1 MKHRNNRS
9 IIYNHS
15 IIYILLIVFLLFC
28 NSEKLLAGNRDSLDI
43 PFFIN
48 DNTNISKY
56 TMLFIIPKTLMDYYW
71 LWMSLCAIL
80 LFIVLTLSTI
90 VYIRHIKSEMK
101 AREYKLLLKYR
112 DLFNNMPIP
121 YVRNRILDDGDS
133 KDLEVLE
140 VNKAFSEK
148 IIPCELVLH
157 KNRRDIEATLIGPL
171 GKYIEISRQV
181 LDAKESYGYEYQI
194 GNYFFS
200 IIIMPSE
207 EPDVTDVFFA
217 DITKI
222 KNYQKDLEVYN
233 HKLSIAVDAANMI
246 YWNYDIKN
254 DVFTAESIVTGK
266 DFSTGKIHQDLS
278 KNKQVSLEQGLLAVH
293 SDFRDQVRCL
303 FSHLIS
309 GKMPKGHLEYQ
320 LSDLRL
326 YGDKKESWEELLAE
340 AEYGPD
346 GNVISLA
353 GAFLPIT
360 ERKLLEKELRD
371 ARDKAEEA
379 NNLKSAFLANMS
391 HEIRTP
397 LNAIVGFSS
406 LLPIAE
412 TKQEMEEFV
421 RIIETNNSLLL
432 QLVNDILD
440 LSKIEA
446 GMLDFTK
453 SNFSVNS
460 MLDEIIYSTSFR
472 TKKEEVQI
480 IVSKGLPECFIKA
493 AKNRLIQVIIN
504 LVNNTIK
511 FTEKGMITV
520 GYNYLEKE
528 SLLKFFVK
536 DTGIGIPQNKLK
548 DIFGRFVK
556 LNSFAQGSGL
566 GLSIC
571 EMIVH
576 TMGGNIWV
584 ESEIEKGTTFW
595 FTISYTQ

>member
-504 LVNNTIK
+504 LVNNAIK

>member
-15 IIYILLIVFLLFC
+15 IIYILLIIFLLFC

-43 PFFIN
+43 PFFVN

-56 TMLFIIPKTLMDYYW
+56 TMLFIIPKTFMDYYW
-71 LWMSLCAIL
+71 FWMSLCAIL
-80 LFIVLTLSTI
+80 LFIVLTLLTI

-217 DITKI
+217 DITKL
-222 KNYQKDLEVYN
+222 KNYQKDLEAYN

-254 DVFTAESIVTGK
+254 NLFTEESIITEK
-266 DFSTGKIHQDLS
+266 DFSTERIHQDQS
-278 KNKQVSLEQGLLAVH
+278 KNKSVSLEQGLLAVH
-293 SDFRDQVRCL
+293 PDFRDQVRNL

-309 GKMPKGHLEYQ
+309 GKIPKGHLEYQ
-320 LSDLRL
+320 LSDLKL
-326 YGDKKESWEELLAE
+326 YGDKVEWWEELLAE

-346 GNVISLA
+346 GNVVSLA

-371 ARDKAEEA
+371 ARNKAEDA
-379 NNLKSAFLANMS
+379 NNLKTAFLANMS

-397 LNAIVGFSS
+397 LNAIVGFSN
-406 LLPIAE
+406 LLSAAD
-412 TKQEMEEFV
+412 TKEEIDEFV
-421 RIIETNNSLLL
+421 GIIETNNSLLL
-432 QLVNDILD
+432 QLINDILD

-446 GMLDFTK
+446 GTLDFNE
-453 SNFSVNS
+453 SDFSVNT
-460 MLDEIIYSTSFR
+460 MLDEIIHMALL
-472 TKKEEVQI
+472 KMENEHVQL
-480 IVSKGLPECFIKA
+480 IVSKGLSECIIKA
-493 AKNRLIQVIIN
+493 AKSRLMQVIIN
-504 LVNNTIK
+504 LVNNAMK
-511 FTEKGMITV
+511 FTKKGTITV
-520 GYNYLEKE
+520 GYDYLKKE
-528 SLLKFFVK
+528 NQLKFFVK
-536 DTGIGIPQNKLK
+536 DTGIGIPKDKLK

-556 LNSFAQGSGL
+556 LNSFVQGSGL

>member
-71 LWMSLCAIL
+71 FWMSLCAIL

-148 IIPCELVLH
+148 NIPCELVLH

-254 DVFTAESIVTGK
+254 DIFTAESIVTGK

-326 YGDKKESWEELLAE
+326 YDDKKESWEELLAE

-504 LVNNTIK
+504 LVNNAIK

-536 DTGIGIPQNKLK
+536 DTGIGIPKNKLK

>member
-1 MKHRNNRS
+1 M
-9 IIYNHS
+9 IYNHS
-15 IIYILLIVFLLFC
+15 IIYILLIIFLLFC
-28 NSEKLLAGNRDSLDI
+28 NSEKLLAGNIDSLDI

-48 DNTNISKY
+48 DNTIISKY

-71 LWMSLCAIL
+71 FWIL
-80 LFIVLTLSTI
+80 FCSILFFIILILSVSI
-90 VYIRHIKSEMK
+90 YIRHIKSKMR

-121 YVRNRILDDGDS
+121 YVKNRILYDGDS
-133 KDLEVLE
+133 EDVEVLE

-148 IIPCELVLH
+148 IIPSKIILH
-157 KNRRDIEATLIGPL
+157 KHRKEIETTLIGPL
-171 GKYIEISRQV
+171 GKYIKISRHV
-181 LDAKESYGYEYQI
+181 LDTKESCEYEYPI
-194 GNYFFS
+194 GNYFFT

-222 KNYQKDLEVYN
+222 KNFQKDLEVYN
-233 HKLSIAVDAANMI
+233 HKLSIAIDAADMV
-246 YWNYDIKN
+246 YWHYDIRN
-254 DVFTAESIVTGK
+254 DIFMSESVIAKRNFYTEKGHLNP
-266 DFSTGKIHQDLS
+266 SMH
-278 KNKQVSLEQGLLAVH
+278 KQMSLENGLLAIH
-293 SDFRDQVRCL
+293 PDFRDQVRHL
-303 FSHLIS
+303 FSRLIS
-309 GKMPKGHLEYQ
+309 GEISKGHLEYK
-320 LSDLRL
+320 LIDLTL
-326 YGDKKESWEELLAE
+326 YGGKNESWEELLAE

-346 GNVISLA
+346 GKVITLA
-353 GAFLPIT
+353 GVFLPIT

-379 NNLKSAFLANMS
+379 NNLKTAFLANMS

-397 LNAIVGFSS
+397 LNAIVGFSN
-406 LLPIAE
+406 LLSVAD
-412 TKQEMEEFV
+412 TKEEIEEFV
-421 RIIETNNSLLL
+421 GIIESNNSLLL
-432 QLVNDILD
+432 QLINDILD

-446 GMLDFTK
+446 GTLDF
-453 SNFSVNS
+453 SESDFSVNT
-460 MLDEIIYSTSFR
+460 MLDEIIHAALL
-472 TKKEEVQI
+472 KMENEHVQL
-480 IVSKGLPECFIKA
+480 IVSKGLSECIIRT
-493 AKNRLIQVIIN
+493 AKSRLMQVIIN
-504 LVNNTIK
+504 LVNNAMK
-511 FTEKGMITV
+511 FTKKGTITV
-520 GYNYLEKE
+520 GYDYLKKE
-528 SLLKFFVK
+528 NQLKFFVK
-536 DTGIGIPQNKLK
+536 DTGMGIPKDKLK

>member
-1 MKHRNNRS
+1 MKHMNNIS
-9 IIYNHS
+9 VTYNHS
-15 IIYILLIVFLLFC
+15 IIYILLIVYLFFC
-28 NSEKLLAGNRDSLDI
+28 NSEKLLAGNRDFLDI

-56 TMLFIIPKTLMDYYW
+56 TMLFIFPKILMDYYW
-71 LWMSLCAIL
+71 LWMSFCAIL

-101 AREYKLLLKYR
+101 SREYKLLLKYR

-121 YVRNRILDDGDS
+121 YVRNRILEDGDS
-133 KDLEVLE
+133 EDLEVLE

-148 IIPCELVLH
+148 IIPREMVLH
-157 KNRRDIEATLIGPL
+157 KNRKEIEATLIGPL
-171 GKYIEISRQV
+171 RRYIEISRQV
-181 LDAKESYGYEYQI
+181 LDSKESYGYEYQI

-200 IIIMPSE
+200 IVVMPSE
-207 EPDVTDVFFA
+207 EPDVTNVFFA

-222 KNYQKDLEVYN
+222 KNYQKDLEVFN

-254 DVFTAESIVTGK
+254 DIFTAESIVAGK
-266 DFSTGKIHQDLS
+266 DFSTGKIHQDQS

-293 SDFRDQVRCL
+293 PDFRDQVYNL

-309 GKMPKGHLEYQ
+309 GKISKGHLEYQ

-353 GAFLPIT
+353 GVFLPIT

-371 ARDKAEEA
+371 ALDKAEEA
-379 NNLKSAFLANMS
+379 NNLKTAFLANMS

-397 LNAIVGFSS
+397 LNAIVGFSN
-406 LLPIAE
+406 LLSVAD
-412 TKQEMEEFV
+412 TKEEIEEFV
-421 RIIETNNSLLL
+421 GIIESNNSLLL
-432 QLVNDILD
+432 QLINDILD

-446 GMLDFTK
+446 GTLDFCE
-453 SNFSVNS
+453 SDFSINI
-460 MLDEIIYSTSFR
+460 MLDEIIHAALLKMENEY
-472 TKKEEVQI
+472 VQL
-480 IVSKGLPECFIKA
+480 IVSKGLPECMIRT
-493 AKNRLIQVIIN
+493 AKNRLMQVIIN
-504 LVNNTIK
+504 LVNNAIK
-511 FTEKGMITV
+511 FTEKGTITV
-520 GYNYLEKE
+520 GYDYLEKE
-528 SLLKFFVK
+528 NLLKFFVK
-536 DTGIGIPQNKLK
+536 DTGIGIPKDKLK
-548 DIFGRFVK
+548 DVFGRFVK

>member
-71 LWMSLCAIL
+71 FWMSLCAIL

-360 ERKLLEKELRD
+360 ERKLLENELRD

-504 LVNNTIK
+504 LVNNAIK

>member
-293 SDFRDQVRCL
+293 SDFRDQVRSL

-504 LVNNTIK
+504 LVNNAIK

>member
-28 NSEKLLAGNRDSLDI
+28 NSEKLFAGNRDSLDI

-71 LWMSLCAIL
+71 FWMSLCAIL

-360 ERKLLEKELRD
+360 ERKLLENELRD

-504 LVNNTIK
+504 LVNNAIK

-536 DTGIGIPQNKLK
+536 DTGIGIPKNKLK

>member
-9 IIYNHS
+9 IICNHS

-71 LWMSLCAIL
+71 FWMSLCAIL

-360 ERKLLEKELRD
+360 ERKLLENELRD

-504 LVNNTIK
+504 LVNNAIK